1 MKIRGAKRIQD
12 LIDEHQDMVRLCKR
26 LTEIKCDA
34 EPSTGSFRLHRES
47 CDQNALEELFEQLG
61 FGNLRRQRWEKLITA

>member
-12 LIDEHQDMVRLCKR
+12 LVEEHQDMVRLCKR

-34 EPSTGSFRLHRES
+34 EPSNGSFRLHRNS
-47 CDQNALEELFEQLG
+47 CDQNALEELFKQLG
-61 FGNLRRQRWEKLITA
+61 FGNLRRQRWEKMITA